1 VAFVVAFHLGVPW
14 ATGGYLGVS
23 VFFTLSGFLIT
34 SLLLSE
40 HERTGRIGIRAFYL
54 RRARRLLPAA
64 LLCIGGITAL
74 LVTGVLPAGTGA
86 RAEVFSALFEA
97 ANWHA
102 LLAGESYADLFV
114 APSALTHF
122 WSLAIEEQFYVVWPI
137 AFAALGGWAARRRGK
152 ATLSVALVAMFVV
165 FAFAAPVTAWLWSAD
180 AVYLASWCRFA
191 EILAGAALASLLSG
205 RTLPRSAGALAPVCL
220 VAIVGLCVITPS
232 GTGWP
237 YAGYLPLFALVS
249 VGLIAGLQV
258 DGAGRSLLEVRP
270 LVKLGVISYGVY
282 LFHWPVIV
290 VLDEQR
296 TGWRGISLGA
306 LRIAVTLAVSI
317 FVYWIV
323 EHPIRVRTLLV
334 RQSRFAIATA
344 TGLAAVAVSVAVL
357 VPEAQ
362 QRNRNRPALLV
373 ATAPAGTAGGDMA
386 PSPSPTAGPSTL
398 PPRPR
403 PTNVAVFGDSVP
415 AWLLQDAAPTYA
427 RTDFVI
433 INVAHEGCD
442 GAPGEP
448 LARGA
453 RGEPLE
459 RRRECLAW
467 FDEYPFFVENPA
479 QPVDIALL
487 MLGES
492 PVLSHLIDG
501 RWVHPCED
509 MTWYTTDIAA
519 RIDYLTPRVS
529 RVVLALPS
537 WLGNRSSY
545 YFPADHDLRFGCVRD
560 RLLETAVAHGA
571 TTIDLATLLCPAGAD
586 GDCPDLRER
595 DGMHVDPEDAPM
607 VLNWVL
613 DQLAPP
619 TPTSAS

>member
-1 VAFVVAFHLGVPW
+1 
-14 ATGGYLGVS
+14 
-23 VFFTLSGFLIT
+23 
-34 SLLLSE
+34 
-40 HERTGRIGIRAFYL
+40 
-54 RRARRLLPAA
+54 
-64 LLCIGGITAL
+64 
-74 LVTGVLPAGTGA
+74 
-86 RAEVFSALFEA
+86 
-97 ANWHA
+97 
-102 LLAGESYADLFV
+102 
-114 APSALTHF
+114 
-122 WSLAIEEQFYVVWPI
+122 
-137 AFAALGGWAARRRGK
+137 
-152 ATLSVALVAMFVV
+152 
-165 FAFAAPVTAWLWSAD
+165 
-180 AVYLASWCRFA
+180 
-191 EILAGAALASLLSG
+191 
-205 RTLPRSAGALAPVCL
+205 
-220 VAIVGLCVITPS
+220 
-232 GTGWP
+232 
-237 YAGYLPLFALVS
+237 
-249 VGLIAGLQV
+249 V

-296 TGWRGISLGA
+296 TGWSGTSLGA

-317 FVYWIV
+317 LVYWIV
-323 EHPIRVRTLLV
+323 EHPIRARTLLV
-334 RQSRFAIATA
+334 RQSRFAVTTA
-344 TGLAAVAVSVAVL
+344 TGLVAVAVSVAVL
-357 VPEAQ
+357 VPDAQ
-362 QRNRNRPALLV
+362 PRNHHRPALLV
-373 ATAPAGTAGGDMA
+373 ASAPASTAETSTTPATSGADTV
-386 PSPSPTAGPSTL
+386 PSPSPTAAPTTL
-398 PPRPR
+398 PPAPR

-453 RGEPLE
+453 RGERLE
-459 RRRECLAW
+459 RRQECLAW

-479 QPVDIALL
+479 QPVDVALL

-519 RIDYLTPRVS
+519 RIDYLTSRVS

-537 WLGNRSSY
+537 WLGSRSSY

-560 RLLETAVAHGA
+560 RLFETAVAHGA
-571 TTIDLATLLCPAGAD
+571 TTIDLATVLCPAGAD

-607 VLNWVL
+607 VLNWIL
-613 DQLAPP
+613 DQLAQPAARMG
-619 TPTSAS
+619 AS